1 MKRARKPKGKGGM
14 LNRKQKDE
22 ITWFVIK
29 KLFPRFAAILLTS
42 VQYVMGADV
51 KQINEIIDMCHRYTA
66 MHDAGILNVEDLK
79 DSLEKATG
87 RKLEDVLGSGSE
99 FGELLGKG
107 GAK

>member
-1 MKRARKPKGKGGM
+1 MKRVKKPKGNGGK
-14 LNRKQKDE
+14 LSRKQKDE

-29 KLFPRFAAILLTS
+29 KLYPRFAAIMLTS
-42 VQYVMGADV
+42 VQYVTGADV

-79 DSLEKATG
+79 DGLEKATG

-99 FGELLGKG
+99 YDELLGK
-107 GAK
+107 